1 MLGEYLSIENAK
13 KLENYD
19 KLFAKNQ
26 MLESNALAYENII
39 KDKNKTIEKLRNQIK
54 EQNKLIDK
62 LKNNTE
68 QLDIFG
74 G

>member
-26 MLESNALAYENII
+26 MLEY
-39 KDKNKTIEKLRNQIK
+39 
-54 EQNKLIDK
+54 
-62 LKNNTE
+62 
-68 QLDIFG
+68 
-74 G
+74 